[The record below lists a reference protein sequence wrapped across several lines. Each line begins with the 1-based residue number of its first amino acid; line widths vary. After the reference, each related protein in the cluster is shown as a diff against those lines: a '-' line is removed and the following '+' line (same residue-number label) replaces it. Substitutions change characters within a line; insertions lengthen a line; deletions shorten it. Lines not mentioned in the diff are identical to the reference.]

1 MVKIKA
7 CKKATSNSNT
17 LINKTNATETGAMAK
32 LLKIKINDTK
42 LNTIM
47 CPAVML
53 ANKRII
59 KAKGLENIPMIS
71 TTHMM
76 GNNQKG
82 TSGLKIW
89 LQ

>member
-1 MVKIKA
+1 M
-7 CKKATSNSNT
+7 NN
-17 LINKTNATETGAMAK
+17 TNATETGAIAK
-32 LLKIKINDTK
+32 LLNIKINETK
-42 LNTIM
+42 LNTII
-47 CPAVML
+47 CPAVIL

-59 KAKGLENIPMIS
+59 KANGLEKIPIIS
-71 TTHMM
+71 TTHII